1 MVGAVVSNTKELNG
15 SLLDLCPRFP
25 HLSKAFAMQGSF

>member
-15 SLLDLCPRFP
+15 SLLDLSPRFP
-25 HLSKAFAMQGSF
+25 HLRKEFAMQGSF